1 MNFFNQFALNFLRP
15 YGPAL
20 PVPDD
25 ETISRR
31 TNQVSCEWFLRPDIA
46 MSEFAESITAN
57 LKILQKDNLKLVK
70 KAKFSTIANGIAP
83 MLEALDRLNKKPKK
97 QNEDPEEEEEKP
109 RPTKDDIKTVLST
122 LYDADNPLDKAA
134 EEMFLVGN
142 AMFTTAIQ
150 YIVARSLFSDPA
162 TLAKKLV
169 KEDPSAK
176 AFKNCPSVKG
186 LRDYL
191 HAECVDKPTTT
202 SRPRTSLMK
211 QLEDSSDDEEQTTHS
226 RTSSS
231 KRPRIEDSPDE
242 QDVVHKPVTKG
253 KKNKNKKQKKTK

>member
-15 YGPAL
+15 YGPAV

-25 ETISRR
+25 ETIARR
-31 TNQVSCEWFLRPDIA
+31 TNQVSCEWFLWLDIA

-70 KAKFSTIANGIAP
+70 KAKFSTMANA
-83 MLEALDRLNKKPKK
+83 MAMKRWTDLTKSWLEALDRLNKKP
-97 QNEDPEEEEEKP
+97 NEDTEEEEEKP
-109 RPTKDDIKTVLST
+109 WRTKADIKTVLST

-162 TLAKKLV
+162 TLAKILV

-176 AFKNCPSVKG
+176 AFKNHPSVKG
-186 LRDYL
+186 LQDYL
-191 HAECVDKPTTT
+191 HAECVEKPTTT
-202 SRPRTSLMK
+202 SRLRTSLMK
-211 QLEDSSDDEEQTTHS
+211 QL
-226 RTSSS
+226 
-231 KRPRIEDSPDE
+231 
-242 QDVVHKPVTKG
+242 
-253 KKNKNKKQKKTK
+253 